1 MTKPA
6 KKKTAAAKSP
16 AGKPTAGKPAKAK
29 LPAAKPNTAK
39 PRKKMALGRG
49 LDSLLPSL
57 DKTPAPAAA
66 VADDASAAS
75 LSCDITLIRPN
86 HYQPRLNFSEAELAE
101 LATSIEAQG
110 ILQPLLVR
118 RADHGYELVAG
129 ERRLRAAKLAG
140 LTSVPVLVRDISD
153 KEMLEI
159 SIVENIQRET
169 LNPVEEAEAYH
180 RLMDE
185 FNLTQEVVA
194 QRVGKSRSAVANF
207 LRLRALS
214 EPIKESMMA
223 GELSLGH
230 ARALLSLEAAAQ
242 QNAAWRTVTAKRLS
256 VRETE
261 ALVKRLKAGPKPP
274 PSSTE
279 TSADRHLRTMAE
291 DLSRHFGTKV
301 QIKKRGDKGRVE
313 IEFYNSK
320 DLERLIALL
329 EAST

>member
-6 KKKTAAAKSP
+6 KKKTAA
-16 AGKPTAGKPAKAK
+16 
-29 LPAAKPNTAK
+29 AK

-57 DKTPAPAAA
+57 DKSVEPTAAG
-66 VADDASAAS
+66 DDGSGSSAT
-75 LSCDITLIRPN
+75 LSCDIALIQPN
-86 HYQPRLNFSEAELAE
+86 RYQPRLTFAEAELAE

-110 ILQPLLVR
+110 VLQPLLVR

-140 LTSVPVLVRDISD
+140 LNSVPVLVRDIGD

-159 SIVENIQRET
+159 SIVENIQREN

-180 RLMDE
+180 RLMTE
-185 FNLTQEVVA
+185 FDLTQEVVA

-207 LRLRALS
+207 LRLRQLAG
-214 EPIKESMMA
+214 PIKESMMA
-223 GELSLGH
+223 GDLSMGH
-230 ARALLSLEAAAQ
+230 ARALLSLASQAQ
-242 QNAAWRTVTAKRLS
+242 QNAAFRSVLAKRLS

-274 PSSTE
+274 APKLESSV
-279 TSADRHLRTMAE
+279 DRHLRVVAE

-301 QIKKRGDKGRVE
+301 QIKQKGDKGRVE
-313 IEFYNSK
+313 IEFYNAK

-329 EAST
+329 EPAG

>member
-1 MTKPA
+1 MTKAA
-6 KKKTAAAKSP
+6 KKTTAAK
-16 AGKPTAGKPAKAK
+16 
-29 LPAAKPNTAK
+29 K

-57 DKTPAPAAA
+57 DKTPAPPAPG
-66 VADDASAAS
+66 DNGSGTPAS
-75 LSCDITLIRPN
+75 LSCDIALIRPN
-86 HYQPRLNFSEAELAE
+86 HYQPRMHFSEEELAE
-101 LATSIEAQG
+101 LAASIEAQG
-110 ILQPLLVR
+110 VLQPLLVR

-140 LTSVPVLVRDISD
+140 LSSVPVLVRDIGD

-159 SIVENIQRET
+159 SIVENIQREN

-207 LRLRALS
+207 LRLRQLS
-214 EPIKESMMA
+214 EPIKESMMT
-223 GELSLGH
+223 GDISMGH
-230 ARALLSLEAAAQ
+230 ARALLSLEASAQ
-242 QNAAWRTVTAKRLS
+242 QNAAWRSVIAKRLS

-274 PSSTE
+274 ATTTE
-279 TSADRHLRTMAE
+279 TSADRHLRSMAE

-301 QIKKRGDKGRVE
+301 QIKKKGDKGRVE
-313 IEFYNSK
+313 IEFYNAK

-329 EAST
+329 ELTT

>member
-1 MTKPA
+1 MTKLA
-6 KKKTAAAKSP
+6 QKKTAA
-16 AGKPTAGKPAKAK
+16 
-29 LPAAKPNTAK
+29 AK

-57 DKTPAPAAA
+57 DRTPAPAAPG
-66 VADDASAAS
+66 DDGGGATS
-75 LSCDITLIRPN
+75 LSCDIALIRPN
-86 HYQPRLNFSEAELAE
+86 HYQPRIHFSEAELAE

-110 ILQPLLVR
+110 VLQPLLVR

-140 LTSVPVLVRDISD
+140 LSSVPVLVRDISD

-159 SIVENIQRET
+159 SIVENIQREN

-185 FNLTQEVVA
+185 FELTQEVVA

-207 LRLRALS
+207 LRLRQLS
-214 EPIKESMMA
+214 EPIKESMLA
-223 GELSLGH
+223 GDLSMGH
-230 ARALLSLEAAAQ
+230 ARALLSLENNAQ
-242 QNAAWRTVTAKRLS
+242 QNAAWRSVIAKRLS

-274 PSSTE
+274 AAATE
-279 TSADRHLRTMAE
+279 TSADRHLRALAE

-301 QIKKRGDKGRVE
+301 QIKKKGDKGRVE
-313 IEFYNSK
+313 IEFYNTK

-329 EAST
+329 EA